1 MRLKIIAAV
10 LLLVIGVG
18 AVGFV
23 LIGPSFGGGS
33 SSTLLTAQA
42 TRTNVVD
49 EVVATGSLAPA
60 AVYDL
65 SFGQLPT
72 LANGSSSSSSSSS
85 SGSGAGSTVWPVKT
99 VSVVVGQAVKKG
111 DVLATAD
118 DVNATPQLAAAQ
130 ANLAA
135 AQAKLATDQA
145 GATASDK
152 AAAQLSIT
160 QAEQQLTNA
169 RTNYS
174 DTLAKNKLSVAA
186 AQAAVTRAKAQLTTD
201 QAASAPANVIAADQ
215 AAITNAQQQLASSQQ
230 QATQSA
236 HQASQ
241 SIASAQLAVT
251 SAQDGYSSKVA
262 PAPAATIASDQ
273 AAVATAQVSVD
284 SAKTVVDNATLVAPA
299 DGTVA
304 TVTAVAGF
312 NAPSGTAIS
321 LQTGGMI
328 ASGNFPEADID
339 SLQVG
344 QAATVTVTAVGKS
357 MPAKVTS
364 ISPSAATSG
373 SSSVVTYAV
382 QVTLDSTDASLR
394 SGMSASISV
403 TTASASGVIAI
414 PAIAL
419 NGTSGDYTVNVV
431 ASDGSVSAVPVQVGL
446 VTTSLAQITSGLSVG
461 DRVETGTSTA
471 RSGTTTTTTTG
482 GFGGGFGGG
491 RGNGGGTV
499 IVP

>member
-431 ASDGSVSAVPVQVGL
+431 ASDGSVSAMPVQVGL